1 MSEKVRILVMDA
13 NDESPEFIN
22 TPYIVQVPEVGEVS
36 LHNIFQQ
43 NVKRSWCVFGEVT
56 RCVGLTRIL
65 LLWGLARVGTDLRH
79 AI

>member
-1 MSEKVRILVMDA
+1 MDA

-36 LHNIFQQ
+36 LHTIFQQ

>member
-1 MSEKVRILVMDA
+1 MDA

-65 LLWGLARVGTDLRH
+65 LLWGLVRVGTDLRH

>member
-1 MSEKVRILVMDA
+1 MDA